1 MKDKSNERA
10 YTLLLKLFIREVYN
24 FNYTKNKELIFFT
37 SIRFT
42 SKRVFVQ
49 TTDLNVDYSIGEFL
63 MIFNSITDV
72 KFDTIKADFSNIFLK
87 LLSDSTKKYS
97 IEISELN
104 KENSSIKKELKSLV
118 KNIKKETLPKLPVA
132 PEPRI
137 ISEDK

>member
-42 SKRVFVQ
+42 SKRVFIQ

-104 KENSSIKKELKSLV
+104 KENSSIKKELKNLV
-118 KNIKKETLPKLPVA
+118 KNIKKGTLPKPPVA
-132 PEPRI
+132 PKPRI